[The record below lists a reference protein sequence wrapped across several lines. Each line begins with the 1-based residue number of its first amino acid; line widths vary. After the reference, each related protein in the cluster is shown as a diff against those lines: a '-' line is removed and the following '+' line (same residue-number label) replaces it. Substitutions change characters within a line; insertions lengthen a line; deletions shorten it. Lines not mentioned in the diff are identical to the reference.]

1 MKKHKDIY
9 VAVAEKYTLSYQLN
23 ASGKATRETNQRG
36 GGVMGKTVCH
46 VLVWHRPALQRLQED
61 VEQAC
66 TTYGLGKRFLRLA
79 RAFSIVENAA

>member
-1 MKKHKDIY
+1 
-9 VAVAEKYTLSYQLN
+9 
-23 ASGKATRETNQRG
+23 
-36 GGVMGKTVCH
+36 MGKTVCH

-79 RAFSIVENAA
+79 RAFSIVENAAKAPPRISNCRSSLSSTLQRNLYIEMK